1 MELDAELGALA
12 TQEDLPAD
20 VLRRLLQ
27 HPGARRSAA
36 LLRRDLTEEMVEE
49 IIALG
54 SARTLA
60 ANSSLPARV
69 SARFVEHPEPP
80 VRGAIASHIRDEPP
94 GVLARLAADPDP
106 LVRQF
111 LTMNDQ
117 LPPEL
122 LARLAADPDGSV
134 RSGVVQRWRDVPDAV
149 RRTLLTDTDPGI
161 RSDSLRTFPPPA
173 DLLPWLLADP
183 ETRAAAVA
191 HSAPTPELAADPD
204 SDVRSAVA
212 AHPDL
217 PADLRDLLAEDPDFF
232 VRDAIA
238 ARGDT
243 PAELRERLV
252 AGLKPDSPL
261 AEWMLSFGRANHACP
276 PPAPVPPPLTRQQAE
291 ALLARAG
298 L

>member
-1 MELDAELGALA
+1 MELDAELSALA
-12 TQEDLPAD
+12 TQEDLPVD

-27 HPGARRSAA
+27 HQGARSSAA

-80 VRGAIASHIRDEPP
+80 VRCAVAAHIRDDPP

-111 LTMNDQ
+111 LTMNDH

-122 LARLAADPDGSV
+122 LAR
-134 RSGVVQRWRDVPDAV
+134 
-149 RRTLLTDTDPGI
+149 
-161 RSDSLRTFPPPA
+161 
-173 DLLPWLLADP
+173 
-183 ETRAAAVA
+183 
-191 HSAPTPELAADPD
+191 LAADPD

-217 PADLRDLLAEDPDFF
+217 PTGLRDLLAEDPDLF

-238 ARGDT
+238 ARADT
-243 PAELRERLV
+243 PPELRERLV

-261 AEWMLSFGRANHACP
+261 AEWMLSFGRGNHAGP
-276 PPAPVPPPLTRQQAE
+276 PPVPVPPPLTRQQAE

-298 L
+298 F